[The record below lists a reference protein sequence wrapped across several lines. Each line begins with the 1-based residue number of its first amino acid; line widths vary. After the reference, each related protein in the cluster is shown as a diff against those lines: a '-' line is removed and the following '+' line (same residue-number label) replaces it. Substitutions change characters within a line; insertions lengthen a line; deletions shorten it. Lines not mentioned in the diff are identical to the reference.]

1 MGESRRS
8 GLDYET
14 YGRERYIE
22 RNSEFNPRMGNRRSG
37 PDIETRNLERE
48 AAVLEVKS
56 QTNNSRD
63 SSNNTNNMVKRNNIK
78 NNTSHIFA
86 NKETLLQTAEADCVN
101 VQNKISVRS
110 RIILDNASNRSYIS
124 EELREDLRLRKIGRE
139 TINVAVFGQ
148 SETRSQ
154 GCDIVEVHIK
164 SLWDPNKTV
173 KITATVVPYIC
184 QAINYES
191 IEWEKEEYD
200 AFRDVELADYGLK
213 EKDNKNENISIL
225 IGADYYWSF
234 VENDVIRNKNGPG

>member
-1 MGESRRS
+1 M
-8 GLDYET
+8 
-14 YGRERYIE
+14 
-22 RNSEFNPRMGNRRSG
+22 
-37 PDIETRNLERE
+37 
-48 AAVLEVKS
+48 
-56 QTNNSRD
+56 
-63 SSNNTNNMVKRNNIK
+63 
-78 NNTSHIFA
+78 
-86 NKETLLQTAEADCVN
+86 
-101 VQNKISVRS
+101 
-110 RIILDNASNRSYIS
+110 DNASNRSYIS

-164 SLWDPNKTV
+164 SLWDPNQTV

-213 EKDNKNENISIL
+213 EKNNKNENISIL

-234 VENDVIRNKNGPG
+234 VENDVIRNKNGLVAVKSKLGYLLSGPINSNSSKNSNALFISADKQPYDLVEKCKKFWETESILETDEPAVLNEFNKDISFDENLKNIWCHYPLLGVTKTSKIIFYNQKIDFYRSLIV